1 MWVDGPT
8 GLHGAASASGPW
20 GHSDKQEDWISMKR
34 HAAVAVTVLGLV
46 ASACSSSATS
56 APSAAPAQAS
66 VPAAASAAAA
76 ASAGTASGVDCAG
89 GKQATITFWHT
100 YNTDGPE
107 TKQLN
112 DVVIPA
118 FERYCPNI
126 TVKAVVQ
133 PYQGL
138 HDQLVTAVA
147 GGGLPDVMR
156 MDIIWTP
163 EFAKLGALSEVDT
176 LPGFDQIKSQVFPGP
191 LATNAYQGKYYG
203 VPLDT
208 NTTVMIYN
216 TKIIATPPTTM
227 DELKADA
234 IAAKGTNK
242 WGLGLGGDG
251 SWNIFPWIWTLG
263 GQITNADYT
272 KASGYLDSP
281 QTVAALQWLIDLKN
295 AGGLGP
301 STLGGK
307 PDSWGGFSGG
317 NYGMVN
323 DGPWFFPAVGSAM
336 GPNVVPGVM
345 PTGPG
350 GSISVVGGE
359 NFVIFKTSP
368 NQAADWAF
376 AKFMLSDEAQEDM
389 AAVGQMPVTNSASAS
404 NAMTSVP
411 YYGAYIQQLKT
422 ALPRPVVPAWTKMDT
437 ILTNAF
443 DAALRGKESASQALH
458 DAAVQ
463 IDPLLGQ

>member
-1 MWVDGPT
+1 
-8 GLHGAASASGPW
+8 
-20 GHSDKQEDWISMKR
+20 MKR
-34 HAAVAVTVLGLV
+34 SMAVLVAALSLV
-46 ASACSSSATS
+46 ASACSSGATTAPAATQASAS
-56 APSAAPAQAS
+56 GAPASVSAASPIAS
-66 VPAAASAAAA
+66 
-76 ASAGTASGVDCAG
+76 TSGIDCAG

-147 GGGLPDVMR
+147 GGALPDVMR

-163 EFAKLGALSEVDT
+163 EFAKLGALTEVDT
-176 LPGFDQIKSQVFPGP
+176 LPGFDQLKSQVFPGP

-203 VPLDT
+203 IPLDT

-216 TKIIATPPTTM
+216 PKIIATPPTTM
-227 DELKADA
+227 DQLKADA

-281 QTVAALQWLIDLKN
+281 QTIAALQWLIDLKN

-307 PDSWGGFSGG
+307 PDSWGGFQGG
-317 NYGMVN
+317 NYGMIN
-323 DGPWFFPAVGSAM
+323 DGPWFFPAIGSAM
-336 GPNVVPGVM
+336 GAQPAVM

-368 NQAADWAF
+368 NQDADWAF

-404 NAMTSVP
+404 NAMTSVD
-411 YYGAYIQQLKT
+411 YYGPYIQQLKT
-422 ALPRPVVPAWTKMDT
+422 ALPRPVVPAWTQMDT
-437 ILTNAF
+437 ILSNAF

-458 DAAVQ
+458 DAAAQ

>member
-1 MWVDGPT
+1 
-8 GLHGAASASGPW
+8 
-20 GHSDKQEDWISMKR
+20 MKR
-34 HAAVAVTVLGLV
+34 NLAAMVAVFSLV
-46 ASACSSSATS
+46 ASACSSSATTAPPATTAPLAS
-56 APSAAPAQAS
+56 APASAS
-66 VPAAASAAAA
+66 VPSPVASTN
-76 ASAGTASGVDCAG
+76 GMDCAG

-107 TKQLN
+107 TKQLD
-112 DVVIPA
+112 DVIIPA

-126 TVKAVVQ
+126 TVNAVVQ
-133 PYQGL
+133 PATGM

-147 GGGLPDVMR
+147 GGAVPDLMR

-163 EFAKLGALSEVDT
+163 EFAKLGALAQVDT
-176 LPGFDQIKSQVFPGP
+176 LPGFDQIKSEVFPGP

-216 TKIIATPPTTM
+216 PKLLATPPTTM
-227 DELKADA
+227 DELKADV

-251 SWNIFPWIWTLG
+251 SWNLFPWIWSLG

-281 QTVAALQWLIDLKN
+281 QTVAALQWLIDLNK
-295 AGGLGP
+295 AGVLGP

-307 PDSWGGFSGG
+307 PDSWGGFQGS
-317 NYGMVN
+317 NYSMIN

-336 GPNVVPGVM
+336 GAKPAVI

-350 GSISVVGGE
+350 GSIGVVGGE
-359 NFVIFKTSP
+359 NLVIFKTSP

-389 AAVGQMPVTNSASAS
+389 AAVGQMPVTSSASAS
-404 NAMTSVP
+404 KAMTSVA
-411 YYGAYIQQLKT
+411 YYGPYVQQLKT
-422 ALPRPVVPAWTKMDT
+422 AMPRPVTPAWTKMDT

-443 DAALRGKESASQALH
+443 DAALRGKESATQALH
-458 DAAVQ
+458 DAATQ
-463 IDPLLGQ
+463 IDPLLAQ

>member
-1 MWVDGPT
+1 MKRSLVATLGVVS
-8 GLHGAASASGPW
+8 LVAAACGSSASP
-20 GHSDKQEDWISMKR
+20 SP
-34 HAAVAVTVLGLV
+34 
-46 ASACSSSATS
+46 SASSATGSS
-56 APSAAPAQAS
+56 APPAPS
-66 VPAAASAAAA
+66 SAAASQ
-76 ASAGTASGVDCAG
+76 SAVSDCGG

-118 FERYCPNI
+118 FERHCPNI

-147 GGGLPDVMR
+147 GGALPDVMR

-163 EFAKLGALSEVDT
+163 EFAKLGALTEVDT
-176 LPGFDQIKSQVFPGP
+176 LAGFDQIKGEVFPGP

-203 VPLDT
+203 IPLDT

-216 TKIIATPPTTM
+216 PKIIATPPTTM
-227 DELKADA
+227 DELKAAA

-251 SWNIFPWIWTLG
+251 SWNMFPWIWTLG

-281 QTVAALQWLIDLKN
+281 QTIAALQWLIDLKD

-301 STLGGK
+301 STTGGK
-307 PDSWGGFSGG
+307 PDSWGGFQGS

-323 DGPWFFPAVGSAM
+323 DGPWFMPSVGSAM
-336 GPNVVPGVM
+336 GAKPAVM

-368 NQAADWAF
+368 NQDADWAF
-376 AKFMLSDEAQEDM
+376 AQFMLSDEAQEDM

-404 NAMTSVP
+404 SAMTSVD
-411 YYGAYIQQLKT
+411 YYGPFIQQLKT

-437 ILTNAF
+437 ILSNAF

-458 DAAVQ
+458 DAATQ